1 MPACLKLV
9 LSSSHIISQLEAT
22 HLADRKEARHDP
34 AGNGHETMPHEGFES
49 EASKG
54 TLFFHGGFLI

>member
-1 MPACLKLV
+1 M
-9 LSSSHIISQLEAT
+9 ISQPEAT
-22 HLADRKEARHDP
+22 HLADRKEARYDP
-34 AGNGHETMPHEGFES
+34 AGNGHETMPPEGFES